1 MNEPIFRDRAHAGR
15 LLADAL
21 VKYANREDVI
31 ALGLPRGGV
40 AVASEV
46 AQKLH
51 VPLDVLVVKKL
62 GVPGWEE
69 LAMGAIASGGVR
81 VINDRVLRQA
91 GISDDMI
98 DQAASVQLKEL
109 RRREKAYRG
118 YEGVPDIEGRTVIL
132 VDDGIAT
139 GATARAA
146 IEALKLQGAGAIIV
160 AVPAASVEARELL
173 EPMVDEFVALVTPE
187 RFRAVSQWY
196 EVFDQTSDAE
206 VTELL
211 AVAARMTP
219 KSAAGHGTRATCTLS
234 GLS

>member
-1 MNEPIFRDRAHAGR
+1 MNEMIFKDRAHAGR

-21 VKYANREDVI
+21 TKYANCHDVI
-31 ALGLPRGGV
+31 ILGLPRGGV
-40 AVASEV
+40 PVAFEV
-46 AQKLH
+46 ARKLH
-51 VPLDVLVVKKL
+51 APLDVLVVRKL

-81 VINDRVLRQA
+81 VINERVVRQA
-91 GISDDMI
+91 GISEDTI

-118 YEGVPDIEGRTVIL
+118 HEGAPDIEGRTVIL

-146 IEALKLQGAGAIIV
+146 VEALKQQGAGAVIV
-160 AVPAASVEARELL
+160 AVPTASTDARDLL
-173 EPMVDEFVALVTPE
+173 EPMVDEFVALITPLE
-187 RFRAVSQWY
+187 FRAVGQWY
-196 EVFDQTSDAE
+196 EIFDQTSDAE

-211 AVAARMTP
+211 AAAARMTP
-219 KSAAGHGTRATCTLS
+219 QPAAGG
-234 GLS
+234 